1 MLELRDLLLK
11 VIINY
16 VVTNANYY
24 CKRFIVSSNS
34 RQAYLGNKKYAK
46 DTGK

>member
-11 VIINY
+11 VVINY
-16 VVTNANYY
+16 VVTNANCYY
-24 CKRFIVSSNS
+24 KRFVVSPKSG
-34 RQAYLGNKKYAK
+34 RAYLGNKKYAK

>member
-16 VVTNANYY
+16 VITNANYY
-24 CKRFIVSSNS
+24 YKRFIVSSKS
-34 RQAYLGNKKYAK
+34 RQVYLENKKYAK
-46 DTGK
+46 DIGK

>member
-16 VVTNANYY
+16 IITNANYY
-24 CKRFIVSSNS
+24 YKRFIVSSKS
-34 RQAYLGNKKYAK
+34 RQAYLENKKYAK